1 MDSDAVQVHYPLEA
15 IQSVP
20 FSESKAQLLEAQVR
34 NLNNGTFPYIFCTII
49 RELQYFFQH

>member
-34 NLNNGTFPYIFCTII
+34 NLNNGTLPYIFCTII

>member
-1 MDSDAVQVHYPLEA
+1 MGSDAVQVHYPLEA

-34 NLNNGTFPYIFCTII
+34 KLSNRSLPDIFCTII
-49 RELQYFFQH
+49 CKLQYVFQY